1 VEWSGGIAKNAT
13 VDYIYVAENDLSQ
26 GVFDSMVYAITT
38 YKVGG
43 AVVPSIGV
51 SYGDCE
57 YHAANPGITEGKYG
71 SYSSYDTFLEEA
83 AGQGQTIVISSG
95 DDGAGCS
102 DNTTNLDIADHG
114 ASVSWP
120 ASSPNV
126 TAVGGTTFD
135 GDGTAANPDTCAD
148 PPYWSSG
155 SCPNV
160 TGADVVNSALAYI
173 PETTWNDSVTDEELS
188 SSGGGVSILY
198 PQPSWQ
204 NGLISGQSSG
214 RMVPDISFTAS
225 ADHDGYLICTQ
236 NFTSTTNPA
245 DTTGSSCVDGFRIS
259 AGGDLTPY
267 GGTSAAA
274 QVFSGMMTLLVQ
286 ASGPQGNINTKL
298 YSLAKTNAEVFHD
311 ITSGNN
317 MVPCSAGKLLCV
329 GGEVGYSATTGYD
342 LATGLGSIDGF
353 ALYKAL
359 GGPSLTASTT
369 TLSVMPTAPL
379 VGESVTLTATV
390 ASASSAV
397 TTTPSGTVTFTIDG
411 VAGSA
416 IALSGGTASTVT
428 SFSTAGTHTVAIAY
442 SGDSMFAASS
452 ASGSVTVTV
461 VTLPTTTTTVT
472 AIPTSIPLGSTTATQ
487 SFTATVAATGGGTT
501 PAGTVAFAVNGVAV
515 GTAALSG
522 SIATLTGVAPT
533 TANGFAV
540 GSDTITAVYTPS
552 ATYAGSSGTTRLTV
566 TAPAYTITPSASAV
580 TLSQGGS
587 QGMTVTFASTTFAGT
602 VSWTATTS
610 SPLITVS
617 PASGTTTLAAN
628 GSFAVPLT
636 ITASSSAANHA
647 PALPWSGG
655 VIAFG
660 AVLAGVPLLRRRKRV
675 AAVLVA
681 ALAVSALGF
690 MMSCSGGSSSAAAA
704 RSYTVTIAGSDGI
717 SSTISVTVP

>member
-13 VDYIYVAENDLSQ
+13 VDFIYAAYDDPEQ
-26 GVFDSMVYAITT
+26 YVFDSLVYGITT

-43 AVVPSIGV
+43 AVVPLIGV

-57 YHAANPGITEGKYG
+57 FDAAASGSTEGKYG
-71 SYSSYDTFLEEA
+71 YYSSYDTYLAEA
-83 AGQGQTIVISSG
+83 AGQGQTIVVASG
-95 DDGAGCS
+95 DEGAGCTTYNQS
-102 DNTTNLDIADHG
+102 DTVAVNG

-120 ASSPNV
+120 ATNPNV
-126 TAVGGTTFD
+126 TAVGGTTFSA
-135 GDGTAANPDTCAD
+135 DGTAANPVTGSD
-148 PPYWSSG
+148 PPYWSYS
-155 SCPNV
+155 STEDIV
-160 TGADVVNSALAYI
+160 SSALAYI
-173 PETTWNDSVTDEELS
+173 PETTWNDSDYEGDLA
-188 SSGGGVSILY
+188 SSGGGVSVLY

-204 NGLISGQSSG
+204 NRLISGQSSG
-214 RMVPDISFTAS
+214 RLVPDISFSAS

-236 NFTSTTNPA
+236 NFPTNETSGAPTSNP
-245 DTTGSSCVDGFRIS
+245 GSTCVDGFRIS
-259 AGGDLTPY
+259 PGGDLTPY

-274 QVFSGMMTLLVQ
+274 QVFSGLMTLLVQ
-286 ASGPQGNINTKL
+286 AAGPQGNINTKL
-298 YSLAKTNAEVFHD
+298 YSLAKNATTYAEVFHD

-442 SGDSMFAASS
+442 SGDSTFAASS

-522 SIATLTGVAPT
+522 GIATLTGVAPT
-533 TANGFAV
+533 PANGFAV
-540 GSDTITAVYTPS
+540 GSDTITAVYSPS

-587 QGMTVTFASTTFAGT
+587 QGMTVTFASTTFAGP

-617 PASGTTTLAAN
+617 PAGGSVTLPGSTT
-628 GSFAVPLT
+628 VPLT
-636 ITASSSAANHA
+636 ITATSSAANHA

-675 AAVLVA
+675 ATVLVA